1 MNRKVKPKPD
11 FKGFLNLVCK
21 LRTRPRRKGRR
32 AHGGWTEGRR
42 RRAAGVAR
50 ASSPE
55 VHAGGSEA
63 GPEGGGEAAPT
74 GRGRPSV
81 WPTRASP
88 GSNTR
93 PPGGGQKEG
102 PPVRHVATKAAAT
115 PGTHSSPRSLDAG
128 LHTRL
133 QAPRT
138 PATPLRAGG
147 SVAAGGAVPA
157 AQAHPGGVPESTG
170 HPLPGRLGH
179 GPEGKAGPPVRLQ
192 EGRVPVVRVAL
203 S

>member
-55 VHAGGSEA
+55 VHAGGSEV

-115 PGTHSSPRSLDAG
+115 PGNHSSPRSLDAG

-138 PATPLRAGG
+138 PATPLPHRGRRG
-147 SVAAGGAVPA
+147 CWRGGAR
-157 AQAHPGGVPESTG
+157 STG
-170 HPLPGRLGH
+170 SPRGSPREHRPPSTRTARPRSRGRSRPPGAA
-179 GPEGKAGPPVRLQ
+179 E